1 METISLVMVGLVV
14 AAAFGYALW
23 PLVRTTDASAGGIS
37 SESRE
42 GRAEEEIARM
52 FMEREQAYK
61 NILEIDLDREM
72 GKLSDE
78 DYEDMIAHA
87 RGDALEILRRLESRG
102 VKEGMAPVH
111 VDVNEV
117 EEVASRAAASK
128 AGRADSPAMS
138 DSGPGKMLDD
148 RLEEEILQYRSVK
161 TPTVQADKESDVS
174 PSKRFCP
181 SCGAEANASHSF
193 CAACGEKLN

>member
-1 METISLVMVGLVV
+1 METVSLVMVGLIVV
-14 AAAFGYALW
+14 AAFGYALW
-23 PLVRTTDASAGGIS
+23 PLVRTTDASAGGFS

-61 NILEIDLDREM
+61 NILEIELDREM

-78 DYEDMIAHA
+78 DYEDMIGRA
-87 RGDALEILRRLESRG
+87 RGDALETLRRLESRG
-102 VKEGMAPVH
+102 VKEGMAPAH
-111 VDVNEV
+111 VNVNEV
-117 EEVASRAAASK
+117 AEVASRAAISS
-128 AGRADSPAMS
+128 AGQAGSPVKG
-138 DSGPGKMLDD
+138 DSGSGKTIDD

-161 TPTVQADKESDVS
+161 TPTVQADKESDIP

-181 SCGAEANASHSF
+181 SCGAEANAAHSF